1 MDKEYFLI
9 QDRLKQL
16 ETTFIKDGWI
26 TIYES
31 TKDDLVYCCL
41 VHDSKID
48 EYKSQTD
55 WVIRPYYEGKPS
67 IITSFKDGKSKTTYQ
82 TYADNGFE
90 PFIFIKH
97 FNFNDGDEQYVD
109 ISEEFVL
116 YFKLYERAENKQN
129 RKYYFIDDL
138 GDLDEVIRIEPKKIK
153 IKLKYL
159 KEYIAVRQVHFSL
172 CFDFMRVG
180 EIDLK
185 GNGIEPLD
193 KDFKDDNYF
202 YNHLI
207 RPLNGKF
214 QSWILG
220 KKIISFDPSKSQSYH
235 FDYENQVYEK
245 FITGYDENGD
255 FVYQDCSKT
264 NEKYFVLTYFKKEV
278 LNKYYNEPKKYEVD
292 GWHVKSKFF
301 TLKIDNNNEDYVA
314 VFLIELGYLPHKE
327 QLHWK
332 HHNIEPQKGISHA
345 YYQTMIE
352 GNWVDHPETPD
363 LFFKH
368 KYEQFNKKWEA
379 KFGWRLYKPLAKE
392 DEFRFNSLHIPTS
405 NNVKS
410 FCEQI
415 LSISIITIDRLNSK
429 ELAKTIIKEDGD
441 NSITKFEKFLEAH
454 QMKIPDMIVFLRNL
468 WDLRSGL
475 LAHSFSNSN
484 SKCKKAI
491 KYFGIKEDNYIEV
504 AKEIFIKSIYTF
516 NTLEGKLLNE
526 ERMTD
531 EKANA

>member
-1 MDKEYFLI
+1 MDKDYFLI

-26 TIYES
+26 TVYES
-31 TKDDLVYCCL
+31 TEDDLIYCCL
-41 VHDSKID
+41 VHNTKID
-48 EYKSQTD
+48 EYKLKTD
-55 WVIRPYYEGKPS
+55 WVIRPYYEGKPAV
-67 IITSFKDGKSKTTYQ
+67 FGDGTYKTYSEEG
-82 TYADNGFE
+82 YE

-97 FNFNDGDEQYVD
+97 FIFNDGGEKYID

-129 RKYYFIDDL
+129 CKYYFIDDL
-138 GDLDEVIRIEPKKIK
+138 GDLDEVISIEPKKIK

-159 KEYIAVRQVHFSL
+159 KEYIAVRQLHFSI
-172 CFDFMRVG
+172 CFDFMRVDN
-180 EIDLK
+180 IDVK
-185 GNGIEPLD
+185 ENGIEFID
-193 KDFKDDNYF
+193 KNFKGENYF

-207 RPLNGKF
+207 RPLDGKF

-220 KKIISFDPSKSQSYH
+220 KKIISFDPSKSKSYH
-235 FDYENQVYEK
+235 FDYENQTYEK
-245 FITGYDENGD
+245 FITSYDEEGD
-255 FVYQDCSKT
+255 LVYQDCSKT
-264 NEKYFVLTYFKKEV
+264 NEKCFVLTYFKKDV

-314 VFLIELGYLPHKE
+314 VFLIELGYLPAKE

-392 DEFRFNSLHIPTS
+392 DEYIFKALHLPTS

-415 LSISIITIDRLNSK
+415 LSIIKITIDRINES
-429 ELAKTIIKEDGD
+429 ELAKH
-441 NSITKFEKFLEAH
+441 ITLEKNDKGINKLEKFLAVH
-454 QMKIPDMIVFLRNL
+454 QMQVPDMIAFLRNL

-475 LAHSFSNSN
+475 LAHSFSASN

-491 KYFGIKEDNYIEV
+491 QYFGIKEDNYVAV
-504 AKEIFIKSIYTF
+504 AKEIFIKSVYTF
-516 NTLEGKLLNE
+516 NTLEGKLLTKE
-526 ERMTD
+526 TTE
-531 EKANA
+531 

>member
-1 MDKEYFLI
+1 MELEYLLI
-9 QDRLKQL
+9 KDRLKQL
-16 ETTFIKDGWI
+16 ETTFIKDGWL
-26 TIYES
+26 TVYES
-31 TKDDLVYCCL
+31 TEDDLIYCCL
-41 VHDSKID
+41 VYDSHFD
-48 EYKSQTD
+48 EYKTKSD
-55 WVIRPYYEGKPS
+55 WVIRPYYEGKPAV
-67 IITSFKDGKSKTTYQ
+67 FGDGTYKTYSEEG
-82 TYADNGFE
+82 YE

-129 RKYYFIDDL
+129 RKYFFIDDL

-153 IKLKYL
+153 IKLKYI
-159 KEYIAVRQVHFSL
+159 KEYIAVRRLHFSL

-180 EIDLK
+180 DLDVK
-185 GNGIEPLD
+185 ASGIEFID
-193 KDFKDDNYF
+193 KDFKGENYF

-207 RPLNGKF
+207 RSLNGKC

-220 KKIISFDPSKSQSYH
+220 KKIISFDPSKSKSYH
-235 FDYENQVYEK
+235 FAYEDQVYEK

-264 NEKYFVLTYFKKEV
+264 NEKYFVLTYFKKDV
-278 LNKYYNEPKKYEVD
+278 LNKYYNEPQKYEVD
-292 GWHVKSKFF
+292 GWHVSSKFF

-332 HHNIEPQKGISHA
+332 HYNIEPQKGISHA

-379 KFGWRLYKPLAKE
+379 NFGWRLYKPMAKE
-392 DEFRFNSLHIPTS
+392 DEHIYKALHLPTS

-415 LSISIITIDRLNSK
+415 LSIIKITIDRLNEA
-429 ELAKTIIKEDGD
+429 ELAKQIELDKNDKG
-441 NSITKFEKFLEAH
+441 ITKLEKFLAVN
-454 QMKIPDMIVFLRNL
+454 QMQIPDMIEFLRNL

-491 KYFGIKEDNYIEV
+491 KYFGIRDDNYVEV
-504 AKEIFIKSIYTF
+504 AKEIFTKSIYTF
-516 NTLEGKLLNE
+516 NTLEGKLL
-526 ERMTD
+526 TD
-531 EKANA
+531 DKKEK